1 MRHNSNIFILCALYF
16 VPMYFASCQVDKKDY
31 TSFVK
36 DAAGYHVIS
45 DGDVNLDK
53 QFSVWSDQ
61 LGNTPSD
68 VDPCDPDGYN
78 QVEGKST
85 LMQIFSPLM
94 NMITYAN
101 VHQIVGTYESEYKGQ
116 PIILSGN
123 MYVPKSKKCKGLIMA
138 CHYTYAALSESPSQG
153 PTLSAL
159 LATKGYAVVDADL
172 VGFGVT
178 YQMVHPYLDKQATG
192 RAIADFGRLARP
204 FLEANGYTFE
214 TNDIFIFGYSQGGH
228 GAVATQEFIESHP
241 DYYKDM
247 PLTKVFCGGGPYD
260 PMVTY
265 NVAKKTDVIGF
276 PAVVPMF
283 LQGTIYAND
292 LNDKTLALPITEA
305 DFLSDEMLKD
315 DRYKVWL
322 NSKAYTMD
330 QVNLMM
336 KGIGCGK
343 FSTILRSEAMDE
355 DYPQN
360 AILFQKLKENA
371 TTGFCPKTP
380 MFIFHSKGDDVVTFE
395 NAQILQDSFRE
406 LGADESK
413 IEYDFED
420 YGSHRTGLLKFHMKV
435 LKMLGK

>member
-1 MRHNSNIFILCALYF
+1 MRHNIFLVSILAL
-16 VPMYFASCQVDKKDY
+16 VLASCQADKKDY

-45 DGDVNLDK
+45 DGDVDLDN
-53 QFSVWSDQ
+53 QYPVWADQ
-61 LGNTPSD
+61 LGNVPSD
-68 VDPCDPDGYN
+68 VDPCDPEGYN

-85 LMQIFSPLM
+85 FMQMFSPLM
-94 NMITYAN
+94 NMITYSS
-101 VHQIVGTYESEYKGQ
+101 VHQIVGTYQSEYKGQ
-116 PIILSGN
+116 PIMLSGN

-159 LATKGYAVVDADL
+159 LATKGYAVVDADY

-178 YQMVHPYLDKQATG
+178 YQMVHPYLDKKATG
-192 RAIADFGRLARP
+192 RAVADFGRLARP

-214 TNDIFIFGYSQGGH
+214 TNDIYIFGYSQGGH
-228 GAVATQEFIESHP
+228 AAVATQEFIESHP
-241 DYYKDM
+241 DYYKDL
-247 PLTKVFCGGGPYD
+247 PLTKVYCGGGPYD
-260 PMVTY
+260 PKVTY
-265 NVAKKTDVIGF
+265 DVAKKTDVIGF

-292 LNDKTLALPITEA
+292 LNDKSLALPIKEE

-315 DRYKVWL
+315 DRYKTWL

-330 QVNLMM
+330 QVNLLM

-343 FSTILRSEAMDE
+343 FSTILRPEAMGGE
-355 DYPQN
+355 EYAPN
-360 AILFQKLKENA
+360 KVLFAKLAENA
-371 TTGFCPKTP
+371 TTNYCPKTP
-380 MFIFHSKGDDVVTFE
+380 MYIFHSKGDDVVTFE
-395 NAQILQDSFRE
+395 NAEMLQKAFRD

-413 IEYDFED
+413 IEYDFGE
-420 YGSHRTGLLKFHMKV
+420 YGTHRTGLLKFHIKV
-435 LKMLGK
+435 LKMLK

>member
-1 MRHNSNIFILCALYF
+1 MKRYTYLFSILAIALA
-16 VPMYFASCQVDKKDY
+16 FASCQADKKDY

-45 DGDVNLDK
+45 NGDIDLDK
-53 QFSVWSDQ
+53 QYPVWADQ
-61 LGNTPSD
+61 LGKMPSD
-68 VDPCDPDGYN
+68 VDPCDPNGYN

-85 LMQIFSPLM
+85 FMQMFSPLM
-94 NMITYAN
+94 NMITYST
-101 VHQIVGTYESEYKGQ
+101 VHQIVGTYQSEYKGQ
-116 PIILSGN
+116 SITLSGN
-123 MYVPKSKKCKGLIMA
+123 MYVPKSKRCKGLIMA

-159 LATKGYAVVDADL
+159 LATKGYAVIDADY

-178 YQMVHPYLDKQATG
+178 YQMVHPYLDKAATG
-192 RAIADFGRLARP
+192 RAVADFGRLARP

-214 TNDIFIFGYSQGGH
+214 TNDIYIFGYSQGGH
-228 GAVATQEFIESHP
+228 AAVATQEFIESHA
-241 DYYKDM
+241 DYLKDL
-247 PLTKVFCGGGPYD
+247 PITRVLCGGGPYD

-265 NVAKKTDVIGF
+265 DVAKKTDVIGF

-292 LNDKTLALPITEA
+292 LNDKSLSMPITEA
-305 DFLSDEMLKD
+305 DFLSEAMLKD

-330 QVNLMM
+330 QVNLLM

-343 FSTILRSEAMDE
+343 FSTILRPEALEE

-360 AILFQKLKENA
+360 KILFQKLKENA
-371 TTGFCPKTP
+371 TTNFCPVSP

-395 NAQILQDSFRE
+395 NAEILQKRFRE

-413 IEYDFED
+413 IEYDFAD
-420 YGSHRTGLLKFHMKV
+420 YGTHRSGLLKFHMKV
-435 LKMLGK
+435 LKMLK